1 VGAASYDDA
10 LDTSHQEA
18 RMSAAAVEHACDPC
32 DGEPPTLLEEA
43 NRLMELLPRH
53 RVEIIGGILTVT
65 PPPDGAHA
73 RTLTQLMLPFVS
85 AGLHGG
91 ETVILQAVGLWL
103 PDGPEDYTIPDLALV
118 DADFEDHLIEYNCYD
133 PAVFRLVV
141 EVTSSNY
148 RNDLRNK
155 AIAYAQAKVPVYV
168 IVDRK
173 HTRIHVLTNP
183 LTSEYDSHEVYAPGQ
198 QIALPASIGAEV
210 KLDAAELLKAGA
222 PRRSDDVSG

>member
-1 VGAASYDDA
+1 
-10 LDTSHQEA
+10 
-18 RMSAAAVEHACDPC
+18 MSAAAVEHACDPC

-43 NRLMELLPRH
+43 DRLIELLPRH

>member
-18 RMSAAAVEHACDPC
+18 RMSAAAVEHPCDPC

-43 NRLMELLPRH
+43 NRLMELLPGH

-65 PPPDGAHA
+65 PSPDSAHA
-73 RTLTQLMLPFVS
+73 RALTKLMRPFML
-85 AGLHGG
+85 AGLDGG
-91 ETVILQAVGLWL
+91 ETEVLQGVGLWL
-103 PDGPEDYTIPDLALV
+103 PDGPEDYAIPDLAIV
-118 DADFEDHLIEYNCYD
+118 DADIDEHLIRNNCYD

-183 LTSEYDSHEVYAPGQ
+183 LASEYDSHEVYAPGQ

-210 KLDAAELLKAGA
+210 KLDAAELLQAGA